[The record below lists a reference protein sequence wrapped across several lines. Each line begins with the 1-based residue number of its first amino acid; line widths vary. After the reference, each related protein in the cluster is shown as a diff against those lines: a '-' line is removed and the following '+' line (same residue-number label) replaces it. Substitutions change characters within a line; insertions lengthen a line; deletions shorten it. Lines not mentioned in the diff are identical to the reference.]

1 MNMYYNVE
9 MQDLSDSTLIHR
21 TRGGETD
28 TFGELVTRYQQ
39 SVFNVCYRLLG
50 NYRDAE
56 DMTQNT
62 FIRAYQRLHTF
73 DNQRPFGPWIRKIA
87 TNLCMNLF
95 KKHHSDTVPY
105 EECYYPTPSKKSPTP
120 EEIFYQT
127 EKAETIQ
134 QAIINLPPKYRVMIE
149 LRHYQ
154 EFSYQEIAETL
165 NIPLSDVK
173 SYLFRGRKLLA
184 ERLKEYARSYK

>member
-1 MNMYYNVE
+1 
-9 MQDLSDSTLIHR
+9 MQDLTDSALIHR
-21 TRGGETD
+21 SRGGETD
-28 TFGELVTRYQQ
+28 AFGELVTRYQQ

-87 TNLCMNLF
+87 TNLCINLF
-95 KKHHSDTVPY
+95 QKHHSESVPY
-105 EECYYPTPSKKSPTP
+105 EERYHQTPSKNGSTP
-120 EEIFYQT
+120 EEIISQT
-127 EKAETIQ
+127 EEAEIIR
-134 QAIINLPPKYRVMIE
+134 QAIINLPPKHRVMIE

-154 EFSYQEIAETL
+154 ELSYQEIAETL

-173 SYLFRGRKLLA
+173 SYLFRGRKMLA
-184 ERLKEYARSYK
+184 ERLKEYA

>member
-1 MNMYYNVE
+1 MNLYYNVE
-9 MQDLSDSTLIHR
+9 MQDLPDSALIHR

-28 TFGELVTRYQQ
+28 AYGELVIRYQQ
-39 SVFNVCYRLLG
+39 SVFNICYRLLG

-87 TNLCMNLF
+87 TNLSLNVF
-95 KKHHSDTVPY
+95 QKHHSDTVPY
-105 EECYYPTPSKKSPTP
+105 EERYHQSPSENGITP
-120 EEIFYQT
+120 EEIYNQ
-127 EKAETIQ
+127 AEQVEAIH
-134 QAIINLPPKYRVMIE
+134 QAIISLPPNHRVMIE

-154 EFSYQEIAETL
+154 ELSYQEIAETL
-165 NIPLSDVK
+165 DIPLSDVK

-184 ERLKEYARSYK
+184 ERLKEYARSY